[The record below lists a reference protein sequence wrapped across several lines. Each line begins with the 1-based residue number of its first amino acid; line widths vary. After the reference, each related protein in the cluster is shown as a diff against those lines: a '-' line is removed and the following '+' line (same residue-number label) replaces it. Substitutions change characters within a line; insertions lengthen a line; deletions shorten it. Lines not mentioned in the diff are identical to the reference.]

1 MKEQRAG
8 NRGSEGR
15 KILLG
20 AASSIFL
27 KSAAL
32 PPGNHLVP
40 VIRENMLAA
49 STRGFPGDVIPESA
63 LCTSYGPHPTLCTSY
78 GPHPTHDA
86 LRPAGPNTRS
96 LLNVVYAFCKPCP
109 PLYCHS

>member
-63 LCTSYGPHPTLCTSY
+63 LCTSYGPHPT
-78 GPHPTHDA
+78 HDA